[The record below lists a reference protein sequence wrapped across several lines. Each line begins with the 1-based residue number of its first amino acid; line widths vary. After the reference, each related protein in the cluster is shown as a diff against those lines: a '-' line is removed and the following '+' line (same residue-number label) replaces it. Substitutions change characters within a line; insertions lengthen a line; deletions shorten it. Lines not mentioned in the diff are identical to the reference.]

1 MCRKFDDL
9 ERAARKNQRN
19 ISPNPDILTRQVF
32 CYVSSMDRIDSRA
45 GLPFNGRREMQELAL
60 MAQDALE
67 KGGLREE
74 VHTLRERVLERPPT
88 DLMDRLD
95 DDDGGGGGG
104 ERWQMKPVVELL
116 LREIRAVALHARP
129 IDERRHD
136 IKWLLDTAGF

>member
-1 MCRKFDDL
+1 
-9 ERAARKNQRN
+9 
-19 ISPNPDILTRQVF
+19 
-32 CYVSSMDRIDSRA
+32 MDRIDSRP
-45 GLPFNGRREMQELAL
+45 GLPFNCRREMQELAL

-74 VHTLRERVLERPPT
+74 VNLLRERVLERPPT
-88 DLMDRLD
+88 DLMDRVGT
-95 DDDGGGGGG
+95 DDGGGGTGGTEAGAGG